1 MKLCSRFD
9 CNIYF
14 EPKVSYQI
22 YFSEFCRDEATKEKI
37 AARYVITRRANR
49 YKKPRKCRSCNGQLS
64 MYNDDTLCQKCTVDP
79 TEVNKVLREIK
90 KLRDKNDRSD

>member
-22 YFSEFCRDEATKEKI
+22 YCSEFCRDEATKEKI
-37 AARYVITRRANR
+37 AERYQLTRRQKR
-49 YKKPRKCRSCNGQLS
+49 KGKDRKCLGGCGVKLS
-64 MYNDDTLCQKCTVDP
+64 IYNDSGFCSNCNVSRKAVDKMLK
-79 TEVNKVLREIK
+79 ELKGYFDYEQ
-90 KLRDKNDRSD
+90 D